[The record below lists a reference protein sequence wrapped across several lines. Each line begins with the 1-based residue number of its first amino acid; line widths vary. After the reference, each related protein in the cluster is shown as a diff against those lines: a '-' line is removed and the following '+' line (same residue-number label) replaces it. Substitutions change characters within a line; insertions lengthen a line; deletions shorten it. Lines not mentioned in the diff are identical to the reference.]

1 MCNVHSH
8 GTKHCP
14 WCAIGLAGSVAVWAA
29 IVGVQI
35 LIATRPTPMHVWTR
49 TALSIGA
56 FPVVGGVLALAL
68 GLATGY
74 WS

>member
-14 WCAIGLAGSVAVWAA
+14 WCAIGMAGSVAVWAS

-35 LIATRPTPMHVWTR
+35 LIATRPTPMHVLTR
-49 TALSIGA
+49 AALSIAA
-56 FPVVGGVLALAL
+56 FPVVGGVLALAI